1 MTRKVFDPF
10 GGSGTT
16 LIACELAGLDCV
28 TTELD
33 PAYVDT
39 ICARFQLA
47 TGITPQRADGTEVD
61 FSGLIAQK

>member
-1 MTRKVFDPF
+1 MVADPF

-16 LIACELAGLDCV
+16 LIACEAEGVACR

-39 ICARFQLA
+39 IVRRWEEA
-47 TGITPQRADGTEVD
+47 TGGQAIHQATGKPFAEVATERVP
-61 FSGLIAQK
+61 A